1 MRQNAPHAF
10 SHNVNVR
17 RHTVCCRLR
26 IRKPLLA
33 RHKSFQFS
41 VTYRIIAVVFA
52 LQYSPVRSFTM
63 PLSSP
68 VLRPV
73 HRHSVPQSKVRKSP
87 KFYPLPK
94 FKVPKISLRRFRL
107 LLLGANVIFF
117 KQMSVLFGVFIA
129 YFSLYFITNLHI

>member
-41 VTYRIIAVVFA
+41 VTYRIITVKFTC
-52 LQYSPVRSFTM
+52 QYSPVGCFSM

-117 KQMSVLFGVFIA
+117 KQECSQWCCFYYLI
-129 YFSLYFITNLHI
+129 SLYFITKLHI